1 MWMIPTASA
10 LPDYV
15 CLQSSKQSFRSLHIK
30 ASLAG
35 ACKAPSCCL
44 CLPSLSWLIVPE
56 FCWDHSLGPPVLCLR
71 SGMAGLLAQATP
83 VSFSDHLYHKSHF
96 SRTKIQDK
104 HPQANVKSLCGSH
117 LRIKVAFLVRAVQ
130 RKFSSVQLSCI
141 QPFVTPWTTACQ
153 ASLSINNCQ
162 SLHKPMSIELVM
174 SSNHLIL
181 CHPLFLLRQS
191 FPALESFQMSQ
202 LFTSGGQSI
211 KVSASTS
218 VLQVNTQDWSL
229 LGWTGWISLQS
240 KGLSRVFSNTAV
252 QKHQFF
258 GAQLS
263 L

>member
-130 RKFSSVQLSCI
+130 RKFSSAQLCPTLCDPMNHSVPGLPVHQQLPESTQTHVHWVGDVI
-141 QPFVTPWTTACQ
+141 QP
-153 ASLSINNCQ
+153 S
-162 SLHKPMSIELVM
+162 
-174 SSNHLIL
+174 
-181 CHPLFLLRQS
+181 HPLS
-191 FPALESFQMSQ
+191 SPFPPA
-202 LFTSGGQSI
+202 SI
-211 KVSASTS
+211 FPS
-218 VLQVNTQDWSL
+218 
-229 LGWTGWISLQS
+229 I
-240 KGLSRVFSNTAV
+240 RVFSNESALYIRWP
-252 QKHQFF
+252 KY
-258 GAQLS
+258 
-263 L
+263 